1 MSNKITFKTGNNIF
15 VVSKGKTS
23 NKKITDGSK
32 LVQTYT
38 FSLEQYN
45 LANSG
50 QKFTMQEFFAL
61 DGSNCL
67 DCPYSLGSGKGG
79 CYTHKFTQYI
89 GFLSMLRSIKK
100 EDISELTTEKF
111 KTILDMSHNTFVRF
125 GSYGEP
131 SLLPIE
137 LVQSMSLLS
146 KNWTGYTHQYKKEW
160 AKDFNSF
167 FMASTHNQIEA
178 DYAKSLNFRSFIA
191 TNEGNEVATNC
202 PASAEMNYISNCAKC
217 GLCSGNNG
225 KGTKDIKILEH

>member
-1 MSNKITFKTGNNIF
+1 MSIKVTFKTGNNIF

-79 CYTHKFTQYI
+79 CYTHKFT
-89 GFLSMLRSIKK
+89 
-100 EDISELTTEKF
+100 
-111 KTILDMSHNTFVRF
+111 
-125 GSYGEP
+125 
-131 SLLPIE
+131 
-137 LVQSMSLLS
+137 
-146 KNWTGYTHQYKKEW
+146 
-160 AKDFNSF
+160 
-167 FMASTHNQIEA
+167 
-178 DYAKSLNFRSFIA
+178 
-191 TNEGNEVATNC
+191 
-202 PASAEMNYISNCAKC
+202 
-217 GLCSGNNG
+217 
-225 KGTKDIKILEH
+225 